1 MIKNKQTKVS
11 CLFKN
16 WHAFIYDYSWEL
28 SIILKIYATSL
39 TPSWNE
45 PDIQCVEGVPLW
57 RESASIINHEF
68 LKGYRQRGGEINEFI
83 AGYISWCYSFFSL
96 KFEGMSMIICKTF
109 SDIPPT
115 NGPLDTINVIS
126 NLIDYLSVFVT
137 KWHEEIIHTQMVLA
151 YFMTAFISAGYDFL
165 GTTQYGLG
173 VNVWY
178 NSTYNDNNAYSFIAT
193 LRVPRLVNAVC
204 CNLISD

>member
-1 MIKNKQTKVS
+1 
-11 CLFKN
+11 
-16 WHAFIYDYSWEL
+16 
-28 SIILKIYATSL
+28 
-39 TPSWNE
+39 
-45 PDIQCVEGVPLW
+45 
-57 RESASIINHEF
+57 
-68 LKGYRQRGGEINEFI
+68 
-83 AGYISWCYSFFSL
+83 
-96 KFEGMSMIICKTF
+96 
-109 SDIPPT
+109 
-115 NGPLDTINVIS
+115 
-126 NLIDYLSVFVT
+126 
-137 KWHEEIIHTQMVLA
+137 MVLA